1 MEEEKLLK
9 KQPKK
14 GRNKYCT
21 NACYC
26 GRYVQPRNVAML
38 SIKGKDD
45 DEYEYRASGKKQW
58 RVYMH
63 DRNGK
68 YRVALRKY
76 SERKMVKF
84 MYY

>member
-21 NACYC
+21 NGCYC
-26 GRYVQPRNVAML
+26 GRYVQPRNVARQA
-38 SIKGKDD
+38 IKGK
-45 DEYEYRASGKKQW
+45 EEQHEYRASGKKQW